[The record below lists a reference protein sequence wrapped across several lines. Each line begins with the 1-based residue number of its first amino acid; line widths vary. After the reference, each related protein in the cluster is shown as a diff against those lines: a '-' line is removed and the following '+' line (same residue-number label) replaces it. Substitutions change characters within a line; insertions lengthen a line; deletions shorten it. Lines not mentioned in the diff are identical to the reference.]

1 MSHRLNAILSRCGTQ
16 KSQGRMKQME
26 SLIETWESDVGVVMT
41 PQHEVERAADVG
53 EGSGEADL
61 LDAENTEDNKSSE
74 VRTEGELP
82 DGGCH

>member
-1 MSHRLNAILSRCGTQ
+1 
-16 KSQGRMKQME
+16 MKQME
-26 SLIETWESDVGVVMT
+26 RLIETWESDVGVVLT

-74 VRTEGELP
+74 VRTESELP
-82 DGGCH
+82 DGDVTETSDVEDVVTILAE